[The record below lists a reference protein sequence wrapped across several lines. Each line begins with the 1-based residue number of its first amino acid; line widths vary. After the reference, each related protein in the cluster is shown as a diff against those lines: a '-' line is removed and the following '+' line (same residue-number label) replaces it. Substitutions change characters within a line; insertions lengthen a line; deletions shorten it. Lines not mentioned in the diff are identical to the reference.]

1 MNILFLLRSSGSGG
15 NLLILRTA
23 FALTQL
29 SLTYLRVRY
38 VAFHAR
44 VLPCIQLHK
53 VVVRTLSTWP
63 IDVFEDKEKE
73 GPFEVI

>member
-1 MNILFLLRSSGSGG
+1 MNILFLLRSSGAGG

-29 SLTYLRVRY
+29 SLTCACVTW
-38 VAFHAR
+38 HSSPAR
-44 VLPCIQLHK
+44 VLLCIQLHK

-73 GPFEVI
+73 RVLSK